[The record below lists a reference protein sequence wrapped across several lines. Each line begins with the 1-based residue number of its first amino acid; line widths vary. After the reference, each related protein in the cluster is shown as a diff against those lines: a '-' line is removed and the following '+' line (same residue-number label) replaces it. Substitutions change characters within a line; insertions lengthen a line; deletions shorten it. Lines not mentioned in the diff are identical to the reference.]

1 MGVRAISYIASML
14 ATGAVVLYVTFTAL
28 AGISPRDAAVASTT
42 IAVVAALL
50 AVRALR
56 LEYELRSQG
65 GDPQLRSAY
74 NRQRERRGF

>member
-1 MGVRAISYIASML
+1 MRGPAYVLSL
-14 ATGAVVLYVTFTAL
+14 LGTGAVVLYVAFTAL
-28 AGISPRDAAVASTT
+28 AGISPRDAAAATTVVAV
-42 IAVVAALL
+42 IAALL

-56 LEYELRSQG
+56 LDYELRSQG